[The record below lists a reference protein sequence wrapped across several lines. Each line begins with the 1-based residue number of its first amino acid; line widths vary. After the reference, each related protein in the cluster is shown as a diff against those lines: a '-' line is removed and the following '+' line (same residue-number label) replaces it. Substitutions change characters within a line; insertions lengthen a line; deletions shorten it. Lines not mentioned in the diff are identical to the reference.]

1 MSTDDVYALMTQA
14 GELPY
19 GEARTVLV
27 EDALRR
33 AEAAGDDYLAFRV
46 RMELTNAYRYGGEPA
61 KAFATFSRTLAD
73 HDRDPARFDQ
83 GRGLLWQMKATVSAL
98 TAFPEI
104 PLDRTHAVLDDMER
118 RYLAGGHSLQA
129 VHHYRNLVARHVGDL
144 DAADHWYGKW
154 VAAPRDELSDCAG
167 CDPTGMV
174 EHLRLR
180 GRYEEALEVAAP
192 VLTDRLNCTEQPQGI
207 LTAMLEVYLR
217 TGRVEQAR
225 EAHRR
230 AYRLHRPQL
239 ADLHE
244 VGEHLEFCGRTGN
257 HARGLEI
264 LQRHLGWL
272 DRAPSP
278 YAAMWFAAGAALVLR
293 RVEEAGHGAA
303 TVRRPAGA
311 DRPAAEVPVPE
322 LRAELTALAEG
333 LAARFD
339 ARNGT
344 SFQGDLVR
352 KVLTAD
358 RLVEHLPLSAY
369 DRRPAPAPVRTP
381 PAPDFT
387 AESDL
392 DALLDAADER
402 RSSDD
407 VPRALA
413 AWRRFDE
420 LAGTVEPTALQAAR
434 RLDARGVEHALRND
448 HEGALAAWQEAFA
461 RFGEL
466 GEGEFQ
472 HRTLSRM
479 GAARFAQGDEER
491 GLAELAAAVAYDD
504 AHPAERGSS
513 AGMRMRLASAYLHRG
528 RAADALP
535 VLDTVRPDGDWEAG
549 EAELLRGQ
557 ALLETGD
564 MDGGTAALRRSL
576 ETFRATGRGGLEQA
590 QAALLLSRVLNHSAS
605 HTEDAALLKEALD
618 ALDEAVAHAPAG
630 TPLRSGAHLER
641 GTLLLGS
648 DRAADAVPDLV
659 EAVAGFTAAGLPGP
673 AVLARVD
680 LAAAYQAS
688 GRHLEAAETAE
699 EALPG
704 LDDPA
709 DAHRCRLILA
719 HAQQGLGEAEAAATF
734 ASLAEGA
741 EPDAAAELLER
752 SAEVLTGLDMDA
764 QAAERFLEAVGA
776 AERAGNPYAVVQN
789 RRRAAMCLLWSG
801 QSDEAVAT
809 VETSRAALAALPADN
824 PEGRTWLTAL
834 VSYDQARIL
843 AAVDRHQEALE
854 HAETAV
860 EGFTALDEAD
870 PAKTAADLRDEI
882 RRSQERPA

>member
-1 MSTDDVYALMTQA
+1 MSTDDVYALMSQA

-33 AEAAGDDYLAFRV
+33 AEAAGDEHLAFRV

-83 GRGLLWQMKATVSAL
+83 GLSLLWQMKATVSAL

-129 VHHYRNLVARHVGDL
+129 VYHYRNIVARHVGDL
-144 DAADHWYGKW
+144 DAADHWYAKW
-154 VAAPRDELSDCAG
+154 VAAPRDDLSDCAG

-174 EHLRLR
+174 EHLKLR
-180 GRYEEALEVAAP
+180 GRYEEAFEIAAP
-192 VLTDRLNCTEQPQGI
+192 VLDAQLNCTEQPHGI
-207 LTAMLEVYLR
+207 LTALLEVYLR
-217 TGRVEQAR
+217 TGRPEQAR
-225 EAHRR
+225 DAHRR
-230 AYRLHRPQL
+230 AYRLHRAQL

-244 VGEHLEFCGRTGN
+244 IGEHLEFCARTGN

-278 YAAMWFAAGAALVLR
+278 YTAMCFAAAAALVLR
-293 RVEEAGHGAA
+293 RVEEAGHGSA
-303 TVRRPAGA
+303 TVRRPATA

-322 LRAELTALAEG
+322 LRAELAELAER

-344 SFQGDLVR
+344 SYQGDLIR
-352 KVLTAD
+352 TTFAAD
-358 RLVEHLPLSAY
+358 QLLDHLPLTAY
-369 DRRPAPAPVRTP
+369 DRRPTPAPVPAAP
-381 PAPDFT
+381 PVPDLA
-387 AESDL
+387 AENDL
-392 DALLDAADER
+392 DALLDAADKR
-402 RSSDD
+402 RASDD

-420 LAGTVEPTALQAAR
+420 LAETVEPTALQAAR
-434 RLDARGVEHALRND
+434 RLDARGVEHALQND
-448 HEGALAAWQEAFA
+448 HESALEAWQEAFT

-466 GEGEFQ
+466 GEAELQ

-479 GAARFAQGDEER
+479 GAAHFAQGEEEK
-491 GLAELAAAVAYDD
+491 GLAELTAAVAYDD
-504 AHPAERGSS
+504 AHPAQRGSS
-513 AGMRMRLASAYLHRG
+513 TGMRMRLASAHLHRG
-528 RAADALP
+528 QAADALP
-535 VLDTVRPDGDWEAG
+535 VLDAIRPDGDWEAG
-549 EAELLRGQ
+549 EVELLRGQ
-557 ALLETGD
+557 VLLETGD

-576 ETFRATGRGGLEQA
+576 EALRASGQGGFEQA
-590 QAALLLSRVLNHSAS
+590 QAALLLSRVLNHLAAHS
-605 HTEDAALLKEALD
+605 EDAAFLKEALD

-648 DRAADAVPDLV
+648 ERAADAVPDLV

-704 LDDPA
+704 LEDPA
-709 DAHRCRLILA
+709 DVHRCRLILA
-719 HAQQGLGEAEAAATF
+719 HAQQGLGEAEAAETF
-734 ASLAEGA
+734 ASLAEDA
-741 EPDAAAELLER
+741 EPAVAAEMLER

-764 QAAERFLEAVGA
+764 QAAERFLEAAGA
-776 AERAGNPYAVVQN
+776 SERAGNSYAVVQN

-801 QSDEAVAT
+801 QPDEAVVT
-809 VETSRAALAALPADN
+809 VESSRATLAALPADN

-843 AAVDRHQEALE
+843 AALDRHQEALE
-854 HAETAV
+854 HVETAV
-860 EGFTALDEAD
+860 EGFTALGETG
-870 PAKTAADLRDEI
+870 PAETAAGLRDEI
-882 RRSQERPA
+882 RQSSA